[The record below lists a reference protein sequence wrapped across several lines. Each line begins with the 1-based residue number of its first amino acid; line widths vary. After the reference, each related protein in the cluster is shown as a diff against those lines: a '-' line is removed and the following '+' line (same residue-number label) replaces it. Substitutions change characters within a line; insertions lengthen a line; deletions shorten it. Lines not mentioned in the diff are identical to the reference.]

1 MSLFG
6 REDQVREVLPFD
18 GSAVLHPAVLGEDDA
33 GGVFSLLMQEVAW
46 ESRTITVFGKR
57 HLEPRLSAW
66 YGDDGAR
73 YSYSGI
79 DLEPSAWTPTL
90 ARLRALCEQVSGARY
105 NSVLCNLYRDGND
118 KMGWHSD
125 DEPVLGSEPTIAS
138 LSLGAT
144 RRFRLRHR
152 GTREVVECGLETG
165 SLLVMSGLSQKCWMH
180 EVPRQKKIVEPR
192 INLTF
197 RHIHF

>member
-1 MSLFG
+1 MSLFNQAG
-6 REDQVREVLPFD
+6 GVREVLPFD
-18 GSAVLHPAVLGEDDA
+18 GSAVLHAGLLGDDEA
-33 GGVFSLLMQEVAW
+33 AEIFSRLMQEVAW

-79 DLEPSAWTPTL
+79 DLEPAAWTPTL
-90 ARLRALCEQVSGARY
+90 SRLRTLCEQVSGARY

-152 GTREVVECGLETG
+152 GTREVVECGLEAG

-197 RHIHF
+197 RHIHV

>member
-6 REDQVREVLPFD
+6 QEGQVREVLPFD
-18 GSAVLHPAVLGEDDA
+18 GSALLHPWVLGDDDA
-33 GGVFSLLMQEVAW
+33 GGVFSRLMQEVAW

-57 HLEPRLSAW
+57 HPEPRLSAW

-90 ARLRALCEQVSGARY
+90 TRLRALCEQVSGASY

-125 DEPVLGSEPTIAS
+125 DEPALGAEPTIAS
-138 LSLGAT
+138 LSVGAT

-152 GTREVVECGLETG
+152 GTREVVECALDTG

-197 RHIHF
+197 RHIQS